1 MNSFKKLIV
10 LGLILIVA
18 VACQQETTETNEEI
32 TNKESQEFK
41 VEDYEPRTIDGP
53 TKVVIDSVG
62 REVEIPEN
70 PQRLAALY
78 ATSGHIITMLDGGD
92 KIVAVNN
99 GLKRD
104 KMLNELES
112 SFAEAALSVVS
123 GQMNIETLLE
133 KEVDLAFIP
142 LDIYMEGRQVKQ
154 LDQLNIPYLVV
165 DYQSIEE
172 QKFVVQMIGQVLDN
186 EEEANT
192 FIEFYDEATEL
203 ARTRISTLDQVD
215 YIHVYHSIN
224 EANCTVEINTL
235 PYDWM
240 KIAGGINV
248 SVGSELEKDGDK
260 YYTNLEQILLWNPSI
275 IYCNESGVDEY
286 ILENPKWRYIDAVIN
301 KDVKQ
306 LPIGISRWGHK
317 TSIETPLA
325 ILWVSNDLY
334 PELYEDVDLMEFYQR
349 FYRELFE
356 FELSEDMYEAM
367 LVGDN
372 MRLSKDLKEGN

>member
-1 MNSFKKLIV
+1 MNNFKGIIL
-10 LGLILIVA
+10 LCCLLIVA
-18 VACQQETTETNEEI
+18 VGCKQNTTNENQDTEV
-32 TNKESQEFK
+32 KEFNID
-41 VEDYEPRTIDGP
+41 DYEPRIINGP
-53 TKVVIDSVG
+53 TKVIVDSVG
-62 REVEIPEN
+62 REVVIPEN
-70 PQRLAALY
+70 PERLAALY

-104 KMLNELES
+104 KMLNELEP
-112 SFAEAALSVVS
+112 SFADAALSVVS

-133 KEVDLAFIP
+133 KQVDLAFIP
-142 LDIYMEGRQVKQ
+142 LDIHMEGRQVKQ

-172 QKFVVQMIGQVLDN
+172 QKFVVQMIGQVLNN

-192 FIEFYDEATEL
+192 FIKFYDEAIEIALSRVHSLNEDEL
-203 ARTRISTLDQVD
+203 
-215 YIHVYHSIN
+215 IHVYHSIN
-224 EANCTVEINTL
+224 EANCTVEVDTL

-240 KIAGGINV
+240 NIAGGYNV

-260 YYTNLEQILLWNPSI
+260 YYTNLEQILLWNPEV
-275 IYCNESGVDEY
+275 IYCNESGVDDY
-286 ILENPKWRYIDAVIN
+286 ILENPKWQYIEAVIN

-334 PELYEDVDLMEFYQR
+334 PDLYMDVDLMDFYQR
-349 FYRELFE
+349 FYMELFE
-356 FELSEDMYEAM
+356 FELTYDMYEAM
-367 LVGDN
+367 LTGDN
-372 MRLSKDLKEGN
+372 MRLSKDLKEGK